1 MTKHQLHTDD
11 APAAVGP
18 YSQGISAG
26 RLVFTSG
33 QLPMK
38 NGVLITDDVAE
49 AARASLENVSAIL
62 KNGTCYPVR
71 CCQGDDL
78 SQGHE
83 RLLCDERCVWGIL
96 PEALSGTLL
105 LRGGAAAIGRH
116 SGDRSRCLRPV
127 IDEQQTWK
135 HSEPRFL

>member
-38 NGVLITDDVAE
+38 NGVLITDNVAE

-62 KNGTCYPVR
+62 KMGHATLSDVVKVTIFLKDMNDFSAMNAVYGEFFPKPYPARSCFGVA
-71 CCQGDDL
+71 
-78 SQGHE
+78 
-83 RLLCDERCVWGIL
+83 RLPLDAIL
-96 PEALSGTLL
+96 EIEAV
-105 LRGGAAAIGRH
+105 AY
-116 SGDRSRCLRPV
+116 V
-127 IDEQQTWK
+127 Q
-135 HSEPRFL
+135 